1 MNKYLEAEQLI
12 KCMLTF
18 LRNCGN
24 NEIQSKQKEGINN
37 RLQSMKWKSEKKTEK
52 IDEIKSWSLK
62 EKFK

>member
-1 MNKYLEAEQLI
+1 
-12 KCMLTF
+12 MLTF